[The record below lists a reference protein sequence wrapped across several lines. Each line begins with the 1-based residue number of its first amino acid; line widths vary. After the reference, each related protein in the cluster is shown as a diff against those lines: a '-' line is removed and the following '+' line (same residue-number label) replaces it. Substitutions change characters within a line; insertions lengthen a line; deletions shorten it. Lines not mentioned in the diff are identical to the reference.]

1 MLYFGVCA
9 DELTWRAAGAGR
21 DPLDSL
27 RRSGD
32 SAAGSRQSEANC
44 MASAS
49 DFEQA
54 VGSVFTAEIG
64 GRMVSLE
71 LTAVRQIA
79 ASPRTGGGFTLLFK
93 GPRDIG
99 LPQAIYHL
107 TSDAITDDIFI
118 VPVSG
123 DATGYV
129 YEAVFN

>member
-1 MLYFGVCA
+1 
-9 DELTWRAAGAGR
+9 
-21 DPLDSL
+21 
-27 RRSGD
+27 
-32 SAAGSRQSEANC
+32 

-49 DFEQA
+49 DFEHA

-71 LTAVRQIA
+71 LTAVHQIA
-79 ASPRTGGGFTLLFK
+79 ASPRPGGGFTLLFK

>member
-1 MLYFGVCA
+1 
-9 DELTWRAAGAGR
+9 
-21 DPLDSL
+21 
-27 RRSGD
+27 
-32 SAAGSRQSEANC
+32 

-54 VGSVFTAEIG
+54 VGSVFTAAVG
-64 GRMVSLE
+64 GRTVPLE

-79 ASPRTGGGFTLLFK
+79 ASPRPGGGFTLLFK
-93 GPRDIG
+93 GPRDLG

-107 TSDAITDDIFI
+107 TGDTITDDIFI
-118 VPVSG
+118 VPISV